1 MSTETIKEMESVL
14 DLQKKLHNSEDAPS
28 YDLRMDRLK
37 RLKEMLLKYS
47 DEILET
53 INDDYGTRDK
63 NNTFLSE
70 ILSSLGSVDYS
81 IKNLKKWMKPEKRI
95 ANAGQPFVARLMM
108 KLLGASAEI
117 QYQPLGTIGM
127 IKPWNFPINLIIS
140 PVAQAFAA
148 GNRIMLKPSEITP
161 KTSALTKK
169 MFNEFFDKSEI
180 EVFLGGPEIAIA
192 FGNLK
197 FDHLLFTGSTQ
208 NGQKV
213 MESASKSLVPI
224 TLELGGKSPVIMD
237 DNCDLSTS
245 ATRIMRGKTMNA
257 GQICIAPDYMMMP
270 KGKVNEFIEES
281 EKAISYMFPDI
292 KYNENYT
299 SIVNEKHFERI
310 NHLIDDAKEKGAE
323 IRTINPAD
331 EDFEQQEGHKI
342 PPTFVINPTDDMKI
356 MQEEIFGPVL
366 PIKEYDNIEE
376 TIDYVNSNPRPLAL
390 YYFGK
395 NKDSEEKILNRTTS
409 GGAAINDVVWQYGQE
424 DMPFGGVGDSGIGS
438 YHGVEGFKQF
448 SHQKSVLRQFK
459 SDLIKGMM
467 PPYEG
472 KMFENTKNQI
482 MKK

>member
-1 MSTETIKEMESVL
+1 MSW
-14 DLQKKLHNSEDAPS
+14 P
-28 YDLRMDRLK
+28 LR
-37 RLKEMLLKYS
+37 
-47 DEILET
+47 
-53 INDDYGTRDK
+53 
-63 NNTFLSE
+63 
-70 ILSSLGSVDYS
+70 
-81 IKNLKKWMKPEKRI
+81 
-95 ANAGQPFVARLMM
+95 
-108 KLLGASAEI
+108 
-117 QYQPLGTIGM
+117 
-127 IKPWNFPINLIIS
+127 
-140 PVAQAFAA
+140 
-148 GNRIMLKPSEITP
+148 
-161 KTSALTKK
+161 ALTKK

-424 DMPFGGVGDSGIGS
+424 DMPFGGVGNSGIGS